1 MKRSESNIVA
11 TGVAGPTDR
20 KFFSIEHS
28 CTVIPLLAWLLALER
43 KVWWD
48 NSVSPLFVERGNS
61 ASSVV
66 MLLFHHTQFGDLNM
80 AINQRN
86 NTGGMI
92 RNLLINTIS
101 IFAVSYILSGI
112 QVDSAITALVVA
124 VVMAVLNVTLK
135 PLLILVTI
143 PLTIVTFGLFLLVV
157 NVLVLYAAEALI
169 DGFHIAGFWWALAF
183 SLLVS
188 FVNSIL
194 FGPGKN

>member
-1 MKRSESNIVA
+1 M
-11 TGVAGPTDR
+11 
-20 KFFSIEHS
+20 SI
-28 CTVIPLLAWLLALER
+28 
-43 KVWWD
+43 K
-48 NSVSPLFVERGNS
+48 
-61 ASSVV
+61 
-66 MLLFHHTQFGDLNM
+66 
-80 AINQRN
+80 QRN

-112 QVDSAITALVVA
+112 QVDSAITALIVA

-135 PLLILVTI
+135 PLLVLITI

-188 FVNSIL
+188 FVNGIL